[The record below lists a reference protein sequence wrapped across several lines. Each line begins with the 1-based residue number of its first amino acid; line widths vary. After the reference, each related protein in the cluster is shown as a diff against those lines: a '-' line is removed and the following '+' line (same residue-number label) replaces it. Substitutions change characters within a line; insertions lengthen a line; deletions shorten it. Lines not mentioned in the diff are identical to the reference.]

1 MSTKQK
7 ERISIDSIPV
17 LEVIVLLVA
26 YVALCMLGYYFLGTE
41 FAAVMK
47 WWGALVVL
55 GFSCLPL
62 SGLLFAG
69 FHDGGWIFAK
79 SIGLAVSG
87 WLLWVLSSLHILK
100 FTKANVVIVVILVF
114 VLNYGAIVLASRNRK
129 MRNWM
134 KKVRAKAQ
142 ADSSQ
147 KVVLAMTLELLFL
160 IVFMVACYVKCFKP
174 EAYGTEKFMDY
185 GFMTSMMRSEYMPP
199 EDFWYSGTYLNYYY
213 LGQYFATFLT
223 KLSGVAVNVGY
234 NLALAMLCAF
244 CFMLVYSIL
253 YEVMHLTIQIRNE
266 KKKNAAAT
274 GMKNYWIISE
284 PVAVVVCHV
293 CGVLGGLA
301 TTFAGNMHY
310 TVFAKLIPALQSML
324 GIEVSS
330 YWFPDATRYIGY
342 NPDTTDKTIHE
353 FPSYSFV
360 LGDLHAHVTNIMF
373 VLTVVGILLGWLLY
387 RRDRM
392 DKVKSGAL
400 AVTAKGWKEVFDPV
414 EVFHP
419 SIVMIGFFVGLF
431 QMTNYWD
438 FPIYYV
444 VSGAIILFS
453 NAVIYKFK
461 KESLLL
467 TAYHGVLV
475 LAIAAV
481 VSLLFNIHF
490 ESMSRGIALC
500 TDHTPFYQLMILWGL
515 PLAVLVMYLISLI
528 NEKKRNQEFDHKKG
542 SMPLLFQFIN
552 NLTLPEL
559 FILTIGLCAAGL
571 VLMPEIVYVVDIY
584 GGHKRANTMFK
595 LTYQAFILFGVMMGY
610 VITKFLLLSENVKQT
625 VGGLI
630 TGFLL
635 LGTVGYLGKSVDS
648 WFGDVTDM
656 TRFQGL
662 DAAAFVESENIYDAE
677 AIDWINANIEG
688 SPVMLEA
695 NGDSYT
701 YANRVSV
708 LTGLPTVMGWFT
720 HEWLWKDHNE
730 QGYVRASERAEI
742 VKQMFT
748 SEDANVIRELIDE
761 YHVEYVYVG
770 DQERIKFADTGIN
783 EEAIKALGEIVFQN
797 EGVYIVKVAR

>member
-1 MSTKQK
+1 MSTRQK
-7 ERISIDSIPV
+7 ERISVESIPV

-26 YVALCMLGYYFLGTE
+26 YVALSMLGYYFLGTE

-47 WWGALVVL
+47 WWGAMVVL
-55 GFSCLPL
+55 GLACLPL
-62 SGLLFAG
+62 SSVLFAG

-79 SIGLAVSG
+79 SIGLAVCG
-87 WLLWVLSSLHILK
+87 WLLWVFSSLHILK
-100 FTKANVVIVVILVF
+100 FTKTSVVMVVILVF
-114 VLNYGAIVLASRNRK
+114 ALNYGVIAWARRNRK
-129 MRNWM
+129 ISGWL

-142 ADSSQ
+142 TDASQ
-147 KVVLAMTLELLFL
+147 KLVLAMTLELLFL
-160 IVFMVACYVKCFKP
+160 IIFMVACYIKCFKP

-185 GFMTSMMRSEYMPP
+185 GFMTSMMRSDYMPP
-199 EDFWYSGTYLNYYY
+199 EDFWYSGTHLNYYY

-223 KLSGVAVNVGY
+223 KLSGVTVNVGY
-234 NLALAMLCAF
+234 NLALCMLCAF

-253 YEVMHLTIQIRNE
+253 YEVMQVTIQIRNE
-266 KKKNAAAT
+266 KKKNAAAA
-274 GMKNYWIISE
+274 GMKNYRIVSE
-284 PVAVVVCHV
+284 PVAVVVGHV
-293 CGVLGGLA
+293 SGILGGVA
-301 TTFAGNMHY
+301 TTFAGNIHY
-310 TVFAKLIPALQSML
+310 TVFAKMIPALQSML

-342 NPDTTDKTIHE
+342 NPDTNDKTIHE

-373 VLTVVGILLGWLLY
+373 VLTVVGILFGWLLY
-387 RRDRM
+387 RRERM
-392 DKVKSGAL
+392 DKVKNGAL
-400 AVTAKGWKEVFDPV
+400 AVTSKTWKEVFDPV

-419 SIVMIGFFVGLF
+419 SIVVIGFFIGLF
-431 QMTNYWD
+431 QMTNFWD

-475 LAIAAV
+475 LVIAYV
-481 VSLLFNIHF
+481 VSFLFNLHF

-515 PLAVLVMYLISLI
+515 PLVVLVMYLISLI
-528 NEKKRNQEFDHKKG
+528 NEKKNEEAFDHKKG

-610 VITKFLLLSENVKQT
+610 VITKFLLLTENVKQT
-625 VGGLI
+625 VGGLV

-635 LGTVGYLGKSVDS
+635 LGTVGYLGTSVDS

-662 DAAAFVESENIYDAE
+662 DAAAFVENENAYDAE
-677 AIDWINANIEG
+677 AIDWINETIEG
-688 SPVMLEA
+688 SVVMLEA

-720 HEWLWKDHNE
+720 HEWLWKDNNE
-730 QGYVRASERAEI
+730 QGYTRASERAEI
-742 VKQMFT
+742 VKQMYT
-748 SEDANVIRELIDE
+748 SEDAEVIRGLMEE
-761 YHVEYVYVG
+761 YKVAYVYVG
-770 DQERIKFADTGIN
+770 DQERTKFAETGIN
-783 EEAIKALGEIVFQN
+783 EEAIKSLGEIVFQN
-797 EGVYIVKVAR
+797 DKVYIVKVAQ